1 MEPAVVTGPAEVI
14 LQFWF
19 GDIAEDGTADEQ
31 HSKRWFEKDPEFD
44 AEIRNRFEG
53 MLERA
58 AAGEL
63 THWRVDPHGALAFVL
78 LCDQMPRNMYRDA
91 PEAFAFD
98 GIALDASRAALSAGY
113 HEWLRDQEAAFL
125 FMPFMH
131 SEELDDQR
139 KCVELFET
147 RAERAEAG
155 SRVREMLEKS
165 AGFAKR
171 HMAIIERFGRF
182 PHRNAIL
189 GRDSTEEELEFLQ
202 QPGSSF

>member
-1 MEPAVVTGPAEVI
+1 MGTAVVTGPAEII

-19 GDIAEDGTADEQ
+19 GNVADDGTVDEQ

-44 AEIRNRFEG
+44 EEIRNRFEG
-53 MLERA
+53 MIERA
-58 AAGEL
+58 ASGEL

-78 LCDQMPRNMYRDA
+78 LCDQMSRNMFRDTSR
-91 PEAFAFD
+91 AFAFD
-98 GIALDASRAALSAGY
+98 EIALDASRAALAAGY
-113 HEWLRDQEAAFL
+113 QDWLRDLEAAFL

-131 SEELDDQR
+131 SEELTDQQ
-139 KCVELFET
+139 KCVELFEA
-147 RAERAEAG
+147 RAQSAEPG
-155 SRVREMLEKS
+155 SRVREMLERS
-165 AGFAKR
+165 VDFAKR

-189 GRDSTEEELEFLQ
+189 GRESTEEELAFLQ